1 MVRWDRAVLCVA
13 LAGAGY
19 AHAQPAGTFKC
30 VDESGR
36 STYTNVKDEMAGK
49 KCAMVSRE
57 VSVVPAQQP
66 AAGKA
71 KPPAAANPANSTFSR
86 AADRRKIL
94 EEELSDEEKRLADA
108 RGKLAEQ
115 QSLRGRRG
123 AAREEHRPTAAGT
136 ERHPLTRSIRSTL
149 CGPPARAAAG
159 SQC

>member
-1 MVRWDRAVLCVA
+1 MARWDRAVLCVA
-13 LAGAGY
+13 LAGAGH
-19 AHAQPAGTFKC
+19 AQAQPAGTFKC
-30 VDESGR
+30 VDDSGR

-71 KPPAAANPANSTFSR
+71 KPAASASSPAGNTFSR

-94 EEELSDEEKRLADA
+94 EEELTDEEKRLADA

-115 QSLRGRRG
+115 QSLRSGDERNYQRVLDRLKPYVDAVELHEKNIGQLRRELS
-123 AAREEHRPTAAGT
+123 ANR
-136 ERHPLTRSIRSTL
+136 
-149 CGPPARAAAG
+149 
-159 SQC
+159 

>member
-71 KPPAAANPANSTFSR
+71 KPPAANPANSTFSR

-115 QSLRGRRG
+115 QSLRSGDERNYQRVLDRLKPYVDTVELHEKNIGQLRRELS
-123 AAREEHRPTAAGT
+123 A
-136 ERHPLTRSIRSTL
+136 TR
-149 CGPPARAAAG
+149 
-159 SQC
+159 

>member
-115 QSLRGRRG
+115 QSLRSGDERNYQRVLDRLKPYVDAVELHEKNIGQLRRELS
-123 AAREEHRPTAAGT
+123 A
-136 ERHPLTRSIRSTL
+136 TR
-149 CGPPARAAAG
+149 
-159 SQC
+159 

>member
-71 KPPAAANPANSTFSR
+71 KRPAAANPANSTFSR
-86 AADRRKIL
+86 GADRRKIL

-115 QSLRGRRG
+115 QSLRSGDERNYQRVLDRLKPYVDAVELHEKNIGQLRRELS
-123 AAREEHRPTAAGT
+123 A
-136 ERHPLTRSIRSTL
+136 TR
-149 CGPPARAAAG
+149 
-159 SQC
+159 

>member
-57 VSVVPAQQP
+57 VSVVPVQQP

-115 QSLRGRRG
+115 QSLRSGDERNYQRVLDRLKPYVDAVELHEKNIGQLRRELS
-123 AAREEHRPTAAGT
+123 A
-136 ERHPLTRSIRSTL
+136 TR
-149 CGPPARAAAG
+149 
-159 SQC
+159 

>member
-71 KPPAAANPANSTFSR
+71 KPAASATSPAGNTFSR

-115 QSLRGRRG
+115 QSLRSGDERNYQRVLDRLKPYVDAVELHEKNIGQLRRELS
-123 AAREEHRPTAAGT
+123 A
-136 ERHPLTRSIRSTL
+136 TR
-149 CGPPARAAAG
+149 
-159 SQC
+159 

>member
-71 KPPAAANPANSTFSR
+71 KRPAAANPANSTFSR

-115 QSLRGRRG
+115 QSLRSGDERNYQRVLDRLKPYVDAVELHEKNIGQLRRELS
-123 AAREEHRPTAAGT
+123 A
-136 ERHPLTRSIRSTL
+136 TR
-149 CGPPARAAAG
+149 
-159 SQC
+159 